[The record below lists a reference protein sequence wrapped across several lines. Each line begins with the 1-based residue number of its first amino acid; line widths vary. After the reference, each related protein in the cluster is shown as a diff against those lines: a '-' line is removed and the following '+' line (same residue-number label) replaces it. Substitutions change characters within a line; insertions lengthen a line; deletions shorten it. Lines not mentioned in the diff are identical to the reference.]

1 MYNTYKGKVEFFL
14 VYIREAHPTDG
25 WQVGSNEREKIL
37 VKQPK
42 TFDERLNVAKTMCSK
57 LDIKLPTLIDGI
69 DNKVG
74 DAYAGMPDRLY
85 LVGVDGKVA
94 YQGDKGPRGFKPEEL
109 EKAIKKMLAAKGDG
123 KGEKKE

>member
-1 MYNTYKGKVEFFL
+1 MYNDYKGQVEFYL

-25 WQVGSNEREKIL
+25 RQSGANEREKIL
-37 VKQPK
+37 VKQP
-42 TFDERLNVAKTMCSK
+42 TSFDERLDVAKTMCSK

-85 LVGVDGKVA
+85 LIGKDGNVA
-94 YQGDKGPRGFKPEEL
+94 YQGAKGPGGFKPAEL
-109 EKAIKKMLAAKGDG
+109 EAAIKKTLPS
-123 KGEKKE
+123 EK